1 MITVKQL
8 RDHLA
13 TLPDDLPIVF
23 THDSWQHYLRIE
35 EMPRLAMWTRNE
47 VGTPKTQKAIEDD
60 RRLLGDDECADYIH
74 PCVVIGWIE

>member
-13 TLPDDLPIVF
+13 TLPDELPIVF
-23 THDSWQHYLRIE
+23 THDSWQHYLRLE

-47 VGTPKTQKAIEDD
+47 VGTPKTNKI
-60 RRLLGDDECADYIH
+60 LDDEKSWLDNEGFTQ
-74 PCVVIGWIE
+74 PCVVIGWVE